1 MGSVL
6 GLSFI
11 WRGINYLRSQKNFI
25 IRVSDEKIEWLLNQN
40 TSKKLFVDW
49 LEIRL
54 IKKEND
60 GGITLYQESCFNNHI
75 SMNGFAEEN
84 TKEIINE
91 KSKMAISHQIRLI
104 NFSDVAVEVA

>member
-1 MGSVL
+1 M
-6 GLSFI
+6 I
-11 WRGINYLRSQKNFI
+11 
-25 IRVSDEKIEWLLNQN
+25 NQN

-49 LEIRL
+49 LEIRW
-54 IKKEND
+54 IKEEND